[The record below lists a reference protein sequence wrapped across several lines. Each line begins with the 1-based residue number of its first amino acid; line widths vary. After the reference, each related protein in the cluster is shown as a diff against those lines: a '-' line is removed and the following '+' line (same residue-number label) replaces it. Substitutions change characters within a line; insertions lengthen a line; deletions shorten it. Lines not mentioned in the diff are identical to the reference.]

1 GGGGGGRG
9 GRGGRGWG
17 GREGGRSRSRSS
29 WAASRWRRCTSGRW
43 AAEERCRSWRGHT
56 TRTEG
61 RTMSAESIKA
71 VHEIRLT
78 ELGQAGEGRK
88 VLEAN
93 LDLIRGVKVRLTA
106 SVGRCELTVKELVEL
121 RENAVLTLD
130 GGTRE
135 TVDVLLDGKVVARG
149 TLVAAGDS
157 FGVQVTEVLAR

>member
-1 GGGGGGRG
+1 
-9 GRGGRGWG
+9 
-17 GREGGRSRSRSS
+17 
-29 WAASRWRRCTSGRW
+29 
-43 AAEERCRSWRGHT
+43 
-56 TRTEG
+56 
-61 RTMSAESIKA
+61 MSAESIKA

-106 SVGRCELTVKELVEL
+106 SVGRCELTVKELFEL

-130 GGTRE
+130 GGTRD

-149 TLVAAGDS
+149 TLCAAGDS
-157 FGVQVTEVLAR
+157 FGVQISEVLAR

>member
-1 GGGGGGRG
+1 
-9 GRGGRGWG
+9 
-17 GREGGRSRSRSS
+17 
-29 WAASRWRRCTSGRW
+29 
-43 AAEERCRSWRGHT
+43 
-56 TRTEG
+56 
-61 RTMSAESIKA
+61 MSAESIKA

-78 ELGQAGEGRK
+78 ELGQAGEGRT

-106 SVGRCELTVKELVEL
+106 SVGRCELTVKELFEL

>member
-1 GGGGGGRG
+1 
-9 GRGGRGWG
+9 
-17 GREGGRSRSRSS
+17 
-29 WAASRWRRCTSGRW
+29 
-43 AAEERCRSWRGHT
+43 
-56 TRTEG
+56 
-61 RTMSAESIKA
+61 MSAESIKA

-88 VLEAN
+88 VLKAN

-106 SVGRCELTVKELVEL
+106 SVGRCELTVKELFEL